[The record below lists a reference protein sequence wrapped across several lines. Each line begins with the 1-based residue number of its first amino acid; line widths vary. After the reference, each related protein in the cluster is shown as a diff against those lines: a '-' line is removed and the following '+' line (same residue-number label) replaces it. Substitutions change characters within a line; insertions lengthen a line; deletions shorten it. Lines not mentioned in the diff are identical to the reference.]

1 VVITPVYAGLLALWF
16 AVLSLRVIGQRR
28 TGISLG
34 DGGDPQML
42 RKIRAQANFAEYVP
56 FILLL
61 MAFLEMAGTSPV
73 VLHGLGVA
81 TLVGRLLHG
90 YALSFRER
98 FPPGRVGGTAL
109 TIGVLMTSALLCLWQ
124 GASGLH

>member
-42 RKIRAQANFAEYVP
+42 RKIRAHANFAEYIP
-56 FILLL
+56 FILLM
-61 MAFLEMAGTSPV
+61 MAFLEMGGSSV
-73 VLHGLGVA
+73 LVLHGLGVA

-90 YALSFRER
+90 YALSFTER
-98 FPPGRVGGTAL
+98 FALGRVGGTAL
-109 TIGVLMTSALLCLWQ
+109 TIVVLMTSAVLCIWQ
-124 GASGLH
+124 GATGLH